1 MSLDRSRHKWR
12 NGLLRPD
19 TLSCLHPTGSRAR
32 SATAYIVAQPRG
44 PLTPAEAS
52 DDAQAGDAP

>member
-1 MSLDRSRHKWR
+1 MSLNRSRHKWR

-19 TLSCLHPTGSRAR
+19 ALSWLHPTGSRAR
-32 SATAYIVAQPRG
+32 VATAYIVAQLRG

-52 DDAQAGDAP
+52 GDAPAGDAP